1 MATLQITAISS
12 PQKENKS
19 DALAKAIESK
29 ISENDRFKVNNESWM
44 VKFEGTP
51 RELSLFLGVQGGALG
66 GVLISNISSISG
78 YGPMNLNTWFKS
90 HSDGENHG
98 EQ

>member
-44 VKFEGTP
+44 VKFEGT
-51 RELSLFLGVQGGALG
+51 L
-66 GVLISNISSISG
+66 
-78 YGPMNLNTWFKS
+78 T
-90 HSDGENHG
+90 
-98 EQ
+98 